1 LTPDRYAVF
10 LLEMSN
16 YDSYSEST
24 LPSWLFDIS
33 EYDDEINTSTNLLKE
48 LDIDIV
54 QITENISFNFIYPV
68 RYVLNKY
75 NRIGFRNDESH
86 PLMNTNNIDF
96 WGPTFCV
103 SALCVCLWFGEVRFV
118 AWIYLIWL
126 AGSLFNHLVTRV
138 WLDNRAKLYLHFAIL
153 GYSCGPLIPFI
164 LILVIFNVSIFFSY
178 MIILSAITYS
188 TIAAY
193 SSYRII
199 YKAFNIE
206 NYEKNLYL
214 IIPSLVLMNLYILS
228 FIPLR

>member
-1 LTPDRYAVF
+1 MANPAFHGNDQKGMCRNKLCNDKRPATHTSSNCYRDHPEKKLIHNKDNVKSNSVMTRNNNKYNNNFKKLVSSTRLLIEALLTPDRYAVF

-86 PLMNTNNIDF
+86 PLMNTNNIEI
-96 WGPTFCV
+96 
-103 SALCVCLWFGEVRFV
+103 S
-118 AWIYLIWL
+118 YL
-126 AGSLFNHLVTRV
+126 SLYNS
-138 WLDNRAKLYLHFAIL
+138 K
-153 GYSCGPLIPFI
+153 
-164 LILVIFNVSIFFSY
+164 FS
-178 MIILSAITYS
+178 SES
-188 TIAAY
+188 HC
-193 SSYRII
+193 
-199 YKAFNIE
+199 
-206 NYEKNLYL
+206 NL
-214 IIPSLVLMNLYILS
+214 
-228 FIPLR
+228 LRCKS